1 MIDINYKT
9 RADFQSINVWKSKKC
24 VLRQVFP
31 KALERNH
38 LMQNEYSSEK
48 ALGTTGWRREL
59 PLRLGS
65 HGDIRGGNT
74 EVGLKTWAGGMEGKG
89 AGRTGRVLGQ

>member
-1 MIDINYKT
+1 MCSQTGLSQGFGK
-9 RADFQSINVWKSKKC
+9 KSSY
-24 VLRQVFP
+24 
-31 KALERNH
+31 A
-38 LMQNEYSSEK
+38 NEYSSEK

-59 PLRLGS
+59 PLSLGS
-65 HGDIRGGNT
+65 HGDIRGGNI